1 MGSAG
6 EMPEVLLTGA
16 HGIIGTAVT
25 EHGEQ
30 EYVLTDLGDAPD
42 ALPDG
47 TPHPHRHRKSERVDV
62 TAGDAIAEAARP
74 CEAIVHLA
82 GRSSTD
88 ASFEEVFETNV
99 RGTYNVLEAARQHDV
114 DTVVFA
120 SSNHVVGMYER
131 EHAPEL
137 YEPGH
142 ALVLDHEV
150 AVRPDSEYAASKVAG
165 EAWVRYFAEV
175 YGLRCFVLRIGS
187 VRAPR
192 WDHPLGDAARGV
204 ARGCWVEGSRE
215 WVKQA
220 KRLRCTWQSRR
231 DIAQMV
237 ECCLGADEVG
247 FGIYYGTSRN
257 RHSWLDIAPA
267 REEIGYRPA
276 DSADDPKW
284 GTLDF

>member
-1 MGSAG
+1 MSQ
-6 EMPEVLLTGA
+6 VLLTGA
-16 HGIIGTAVT
+16 HGVIGTALT
-25 EHGEQ
+25 EHGEW

-47 TPHPHRHRKSERVDV
+47 TPHPHRHRESELVDV
-62 TAGDAIAEAARP
+62 TDLDRVTEAVEP

-82 GRSSTD
+82 GSSSTD

-99 RGTYNVLEAARQHDV
+99 RGTHNVLEAARQHGV

-137 YEPGH
+137 YEPEH
-142 ALVLDHEV
+142 ALVLDSEV

-165 EAWVRYFAEV
+165 EAWVRYYAEV

-204 ARGCWVEGSRE
+204 ARGCWVEGSQE

-237 ECCLGADEVG
+237 ECCLAADDVE
-247 FGIYYGTSRN
+247 FGIYYGTSEN

-276 DSADDPKW
+276 DSADDPRW
-284 GTLDF
+284 GALAL